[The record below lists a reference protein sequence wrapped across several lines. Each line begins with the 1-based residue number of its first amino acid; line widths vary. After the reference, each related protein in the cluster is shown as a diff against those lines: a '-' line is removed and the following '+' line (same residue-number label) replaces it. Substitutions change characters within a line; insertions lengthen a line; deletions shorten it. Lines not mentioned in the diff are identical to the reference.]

1 MKNLDR
7 IGAELFNKIRGRFPN
22 VTIGDQEGNVT
33 NIPEEARYYDFSYK
47 SNGNELGKISL
58 ALDDSGVSVIVSKDL
73 VAGQDEDV
81 QDVWYDFL
89 REIRMFSKKRL
100 MSFSVRDI
108 NKKQLNKKD
117 YYFLAKNR
125 SGDGQMSESKM
136 YGTPNISYQKIGS
149 ARLAIKHSQPINVE
163 SANSRT
169 QKIKAIY
176 VESPEGERFKYPFKH
191 LSGARAMAM
200 HVSEGGNAYDDFGKY
215 ISGLSEEASKLRK
228 FNQYIGRSSVMAETL
243 GGYKDIVKSR
253 VAEVKKEIMGL
264 QKESYYKEAIA
275 KFTPALIEDVPDDVS
290 ENWIDQLTIK
300 QFNEELTDIFPYI
313 YRLVGEASKAKEVS
327 YDDLVAEAEAKP
339 DFLDVDKDGDEK
351 EPFKKAVKDKKSK
364 DEVAIESA
372 LDKLMGQ
379 WSESSNCDVCD
390 RSPCEC
396 DTNEADRTEADKV
409 PTDDSNISDEEPAK
423 TPLGEFILSYF
434 DRETRKFPK
443 GETAV
448 LTAVQKEYGEQH
460 VAPSALY
467 IKRIANTNT
476 DHSQLNSTQAQAQT
490 QGTLADDTARLRRL
504 SGM

>member
-1 MKNLDR
+1 
-7 IGAELFNKIRGRFPN
+7 
-22 VTIGDQEGNVT
+22 
-33 NIPEEARYYDFSYK
+33 
-47 SNGNELGKISL
+47 
-58 ALDDSGVSVIVSKDL
+58 
-73 VAGQDEDV
+73 
-81 QDVWYDFL
+81 
-89 REIRMFSKKRL
+89 
-100 MSFSVRDI
+100 
-108 NKKQLNKKD
+108 
-117 YYFLAKNR
+117 
-125 SGDGQMSESKM
+125 M
-136 YGTPNISYQKIGS
+136 YGTPTISYQKIGN

-200 HVSEGGNAYDDFGKY
+200 HVSEGGNAYDDFGKH

-228 FNQYIGRSSVMAETL
+228 FTQYIGRSSVMAETL

-253 VAEVKKEIMGL
+253 VTEVKKEIMGL
-264 QKESYYKEAIA
+264 QKASYYKEAFA

-313 YRLVGEASKAKEVS
+313 YRLVGEASKAKELS

-339 DFLDVDKDGDEK
+339 DFLDVDKDGDKK
-351 EPFKKAVKDKKSK
+351 EPFKKAVKDKKTK
-364 DEVAIESA
+364 DDVAIESA
-372 LDKLMGQ
+372 IDKLMGQ
-379 WSESSNCDVCD
+379 WSESPDS
-390 RSPCEC
+390 S
-396 DTNEADRTEADKV
+396 DKV

-460 VAPSALY
+460 VAPSATY

-476 DHSQLNSTQAQAQT
+476 DHPQLNGTQTQPQP
-490 QGTLADDTARLRRL
+490 QGTLADDTERLRRL

>member
-22 VTIGDQEGNVT
+22 VTIGDEEGNVT
-33 NIPEEARYYDFSYK
+33 NVPEEARYYDFSYM
-47 SNGNELGKISL
+47 SNGEELGKISVS
-58 ALDDSGVSVIVSKDL
+58 LDDDTGVSVIVSKDL
-73 VAGQDEDV
+73 VADQDEDV

-89 REIRMFSKKRL
+89 RELRRFSKKRL
-100 MSFSVRDI
+100 MPFSVRDI

-125 SGDGQMSESKM
+125 SGDDQMSESKM
-136 YGTPNISYQKIGS
+136 YGTLNTSYQKIGN

-228 FNQYIGRSSVMAETL
+228 FTQYIGRSSVMAETL
-243 GGYKDIVKSR
+243 GGYKDIVKGR
-253 VAEVKKEIMGL
+253 VTEVKKEIIGL
-264 QKESYYKEAIA
+264 QKAAYYQEAIA
-275 KFTPALIEDVPDDVS
+275 KFTPALIEDVPDEVS

-313 YRLVGEASKAKEVS
+313 YRLVGEATKAKELS
-327 YDDLVAEAEAKP
+327 YDDLVAEAKP
-339 DFLDVDKDGDEK
+339 DFLDMDKDGDKK
-351 EPFKKAVKDKKSK
+351 EPMKKAVKDKKSK
-364 DEVAIESA
+364 DDVAIESA
-372 LDKLMGQ
+372 IDRLMGQ
-379 WSESSNCDVCD
+379 WSESDD
-390 RSPCEC
+390 
-396 DTNEADRTEADKV
+396 DDKV

-423 TPLGEFILSYF
+423 TPIGEFILSYF
-434 DRETRKFPK
+434 DRETGKFPK

-448 LTAVQKEYGEQH
+448 LTAVQKEYGDQFVKPSVKFIQKVESANLSQQQQD
-460 VAPSALY
+460 APSVQEQPQ
-467 IKRIANTNT
+467 
-476 DHSQLNSTQAQAQT
+476 DTQAH
-490 QGTLADDTARLRRL
+490 DTARLRHL

>member
-22 VTIGDQEGNVT
+22 VTIGDEEGNVT
-33 NIPEEARYYDFSYK
+33 NIPEEARYYDFSYT
-47 SNGNELGKISL
+47 SNGVSLGKISVS
-58 ALDDSGVSVIVSKDL
+58 LDNESGVSVIVSRDL

-89 REIRMFSKKRL
+89 RELRMFSKKRL
-100 MSFSVRDI
+100 MSFDVRDI

-125 SGDGQMSESKM
+125 SGDDQMSESKM
-136 YGTPNISYQKIGS
+136 YGTTNTSYQKIGN

-163 SANSRT
+163 SVNSRT

-253 VAEVKKEIMGL
+253 VNEVKKEIMGL
-264 QKESYYKEAIA
+264 QKASYYKEAIA
-275 KFTPALIEDVPDDVS
+275 KFTPPLIEDVPDDVS

-327 YDDLVAEAEAKP
+327 YDDLVAEAKP
-339 DFLDVDKDGDEK
+339 DFLDVDKDGDKK
-351 EPFKKAVKDKKSK
+351 EPFKKAVKDKKNK
-364 DEVAIESA
+364 EDVAIESA
-372 LDKLMGQ
+372 FDKLMGQ
-379 WSESSNCDVCD
+379 WSESPDSND
-390 RSPCEC
+390 E
-396 DTNEADRTEADKV
+396 V

-460 VAPSALY
+460 VVPSALY

-476 DHSQLNSTQAQAQT
+476 DHSQLNGTQTQPQPQP

>member
-22 VTIGDQEGNVT
+22 VTIGDKEGNVT
-33 NIPEEARYYDFSYK
+33 NIPDDARYYDFSYI
-47 SNGNELGKISL
+47 SNGEDLGKISVS
-58 ALDDSGVSVIVSKDL
+58 LDNDTGISVITSKDL
-73 VAGQDEDV
+73 VADQDEAV
-81 QDVWYDFL
+81 QDAWYNFL

-100 MSFSVRDI
+100 MAFSVRDI

-125 SGDGQMSESKM
+125 SGDDQMSESKM
-136 YGTPNISYQKIGS
+136 YGTLNTSYQKIGN

-163 SANSRT
+163 SVNSRT

-176 VESPEGERFKYPFKH
+176 VESPSGERFKYPFKH

-253 VAEVKKEIMGL
+253 VTEVKKEIIGL

-313 YRLVGEASKAKEVS
+313 YRLVGEASRAREIS
-327 YDDLVAEAEAKP
+327 YDDLVAEAKP
-339 DFLDVDKDGDEK
+339 DFLDVDKDGNKK

-364 DEVAIESA
+364 AEVAIESA
-372 LDKLMGQ
+372 FDKLMGQ
-379 WSESSNCDVCD
+379 WSESPD
-390 RSPCEC
+390 RDDE
-396 DTNEADRTEADKV
+396 V
-409 PTDDSNISDEEPAK
+409 PTNDSNISKEQPAK

-448 LTAVQKEYGEQH
+448 LTAVQKEYGDQY
-460 VAPSALY
+460 VKPSAKF
-467 IKRIANTNT
+467 IQKVEST
-476 DHSQLNSTQAQAQT
+476 DFTHAQQHAPVQEQPQQHTQ
-490 QGTLADDTARLRRL
+490 ADDTARLRRL

>member
-1 MKNLDR
+1 
-7 IGAELFNKIRGRFPN
+7 
-22 VTIGDQEGNVT
+22 
-33 NIPEEARYYDFSYK
+33 
-47 SNGNELGKISL
+47 
-58 ALDDSGVSVIVSKDL
+58 
-73 VAGQDEDV
+73 
-81 QDVWYDFL
+81 
-89 REIRMFSKKRL
+89 
-100 MSFSVRDI
+100 
-108 NKKQLNKKD
+108 
-117 YYFLAKNR
+117 
-125 SGDGQMSESKM
+125 
-136 YGTPNISYQKIGS
+136 
-149 ARLAIKHSQPINVE
+149 
-163 SANSRT
+163 
-169 QKIKAIY
+169 
-176 VESPEGERFKYPFKH
+176 
-191 LSGARAMAM
+191 MAM

-253 VAEVKKEIMGL
+253 VNEVKKEIMGL

-327 YDDLVAEAEAKP
+327 YDDLVAEAKP
-339 DFLDVDKDGDEK
+339 DFLDVDKDGDKK

-364 DEVAIESA
+364 DDVAIESA
-372 LDKLMGQ
+372 FDKLMGQ
-379 WSESSNCDVCD
+379 WSESPDSN
-390 RSPCEC
+390 
-396 DTNEADRTEADKV
+396 NKV

-460 VAPSALY
+460 VAPSASY
-467 IKRIANTNT
+467 IRRIANTNT
-476 DHSQLNSTQAQAQT
+476 DHSHQDNTQTQP
-490 QGTLADDTARLRRL
+490 QGTLADDTATIKRL
-504 SGM
+504 SGI